1 MTHPTTTTDPF
12 ATLRTGHC
20 TSNSAPGSHFIAI
33 SFPTLEGMQAAH
45 QELINALTP
54 KAPPIGRWVSV
65 EERLPT
71 APEGWD
77 ITKRLKVFDPGDDQV
92 GRESFGY
99 FLTGPRKWQV
109 EAAGFQPS
117 HWWDDGSHGSAA

>member
-1 MTHPTTTTDPF
+1 MTTPSVHADPF
-12 ATLRTGHC
+12 AILRTGHC

-45 QELINALTP
+45 QELIHALTP
-54 KAPPIGRWVSV
+54 KAPPIGRWVSI

-77 ITKRLKVFDPGDDQV
+77 LTKRLKVFDPGDDRV
-92 GRESFGY
+92 GRESFGFY
-99 FLTGPRKWQV
+99 SPVGNAWVV
-109 EAAGFQPS
+109 EAANFQPS
-117 HWWDDGSHGSAA
+117 HWWEGDAA